1 MITSERWLLLQYNGP
16 HIPEGISPI
25 LEPLSTKFVKVTMEF
40 AADTQVNQPQ
50 NENPTAFS
58 LTNLTQEQRDYLI
71 STIIY
76 VDIPKCFDWIPPSAI
91 VEETYFFSQAGMVN
105 YSVFYESLSEQAHP
119 KVPNVSN
126 LRTGDIVKMTDY
138 RGVGSFYVVW
148 LSPNLVPAQLASP
161 ALDRGL
167 LALPDYDNDSML
179 KGPGINF
186 DCYGLTD
193 VQWQLVYQ
201 KLLNFGWRQDETFRT
216 QFPQLLA
223 DCQTNWALIFALNKA
238 AEKWRRKSED
248 AWEPTVAPRHADGAH
263 NDGLHHCYFIKHPD
277 EMGYAAP
284 SAFSSAGNG
293 YFEREYA
300 SAVIDPLLTHSQS
313 ILGSLIQKC
322 KKQPQ
327 WANNPLFPLDYFGDL
342 DCGSR
347 SNVVRADMIEWVE
360 AQAHQMFCCHPTL
373 MTDIRHA
380 YSKHFEHESS
390 NLYVLK

>member
-1 MITSERWLLLQYNGP
+1 
-16 HIPEGISPI
+16 
-25 LEPLSTKFVKVTMEF
+25 MEF
-40 AADTQVNQPQ
+40 AANHQVNQAR
-50 NENPTAFS
+50 NEDPTAFS
-58 LTNLTQEQRDYLI
+58 LANLTQEQRDYLI

-76 VDIPKCFDWIPPSAI
+76 VDFPKCFEWKPQQSVAREIR
-91 VEETYFFSQAGMVN
+91 FFSELGMVN
-105 YSVFYESLSEQAHP
+105 YSKFYVSLSKQARP
-119 KVPNVSN
+119 KVPNVAN
-126 LRTGDIVKMTDY
+126 LRTGDIVMMGNY

-148 LSPNLVPAQLASP
+148 LRHDLVPERLASP
-161 ALDRGL
+161 ALDQGL
-167 LALPDYDNDSML
+167 IALPDYDNDSML
-179 KGPGINF
+179 TEIDFGQ
-186 DCYGLTD
+186 YGLTEEK
-193 VQWQLVYQ
+193 WQQVYSEMRSHRWW
-201 KLLNFGWRQDETFRT
+201 KSESLRA
-216 QFPQLLA
+216 QFPQLYA
-223 DCQTNWALIFALNKA
+223 DCRKNRDLLSAIQKA
-238 AEKWRRKSED
+238 AEKWRRKSD
-248 AWEPTVAPRHADGAH
+248 AWEPTVAPRNADGAH
-263 NDGLHHCYFIKHPD
+263 NDDLHHCYFIKHPD